1 MGADAPRLNPG
12 AVALANTTPAA
23 ESTMI
28 SRPDATIVS
37 PSSLPDP
44 PTETTP
50 RGNRYDLGGVLGAGG
65 MGEVRATRDKWIGRE
80 VAIKTLHA
88 EVGQRQGAR
97 GRFMREIRVQGQLE
111 HPSVVP
117 VYDLGVTSDAE
128 LYFTM
133 RRVRGMTLHSVIQG
147 LARGDE
153 DLVQRFSRR
162 KLLTAFSTVCM
173 TLHYAHARG
182 VIHRDLK
189 PSNIMLGD
197 FGEVYVLDWGIA
209 KIVDT
214 ESGADEV
221 ETGDESTGSGRIIG
235 TIGYMSPEQA
245 AGKEIDVRTDVY
257 ALGAILYELL
267 SQKTLIRETNAMKAL
282 ERIAAGV
289 DGRPSR
295 EAPSLD
301 IPPELDA
308 ICERA
313 TARDKE
319 RRFESAE
326 ALSQAVEG
334 YLDGDRDLERRKELA
349 TEMADKARLLLDE
362 ASKRGGDPEGA
373 HAARLES
380 FRGALRALAFDPS
393 HEAALETLGRL
404 LLDPPKEM
412 PAAARAERD
421 EMRADERAAGAGLGV
436 KGFVS
441 YLLAFPLMAIAGI
454 RSYALVLAGLIAT
467 LGALVLARTIHKKKL
482 VSSSFFFLLLGICVA
497 VVVLQSTWLG
507 PFVLSPTAA
516 TLTLSVFALY
526 AERRERPLVLAAGTA
541 MIVLPFL
548 AELVP
553 GWPPALSFRDGSVVL
568 HPRALDLPVV
578 TTMFGLIYTA
588 LGFSLLPAIFL
599 FRLRDTFRKAEDR
612 TFLQAWTLRQLFP
625 SKG

>member
-1 MGADAPRLNPG
+1 M
-12 AVALANTTPAA
+12 V
-23 ESTMI
+23 

-37 PSSLPDP
+37 PSALPDP
-44 PTETTP
+44 PAETLA
-50 RGNRYDLGGVLGAGG
+50 RGQRYDLLGVLGAGG

-80 VAIKTLHA
+80 VALKTLHA
-88 EVGQRQGAR
+88 EVGQRPGAR

-117 VYDLGVTSDAE
+117 VYDLGVSADAD

-133 RRVRGMTLHSVIQG
+133 RRIRGLTLHSVIQG

-182 VIHRDLK
+182 VLHRDLK

-209 KIVDT
+209 KIVGADA
-214 ESGADEV
+214 GADEV

-245 AGKEIDVRTDVY
+245 AGKEIDARTDVY
-257 ALGAILYELL
+257 ALGAILYEIL

-319 RRFESAE
+319 ARFESAE
-326 ALSQAVEG
+326 ALSLAVEK
-334 YLDGDRDLERRKELA
+334 YLDGDRDLERRRELA
-349 TEMADKARLLLDE
+349 TEMSDKARALYDE
-362 ASKRGGDPEGA
+362 ASKNGGDPERA

-380 FRGALRALAFDPS
+380 FRDALRALAFDPS
-393 HEAALETLGRL
+393 HDGALETLGHL
-404 LLDPPKEM
+404 LLDPPKEL
-412 PAAARAERD
+412 PRAARSERD
-421 EMRADERAAGAGLGV
+421 EMRKEERAAGAGLGV
-436 KGFVS
+436 RGFIS

-454 RSYALVLAGLIAT
+454 RSYGLVLGGLVAT
-467 LGALVLARTIHKKKL
+467 LVALVLARVAQKKKL
-482 VSSSFFFLLLGICVA
+482 VSSKAFFLLLGVCVA
-497 VVVLQSTWLG
+497 IVVLQSTWLG
-507 PFVLSPTAA
+507 PFVLTPTAA

-526 AERRERPLVLAAGTA
+526 AERRERPVVLLAGTV

-553 GWPPALSFRDGSVVL
+553 GWPPAVSFRDGSVVL

-578 TTMFGLIYTA
+578 TTVVGLVYTA

-599 FRLRDTFRKAEDR
+599 FRLRDSLRVAEDR

-625 SKG
+625 STRKPC